1 LSARSFVKSA
11 PLVLDAKI
19 DVVFLVVVVARPSR
33 ARFGSGDTEERVV
46 VVVVVVRRSTTIDGF
61 ATRRAR
67 R

>member
-46 VVVVVVRRSTTIDGF
+46 VVVVRRSTTIDGF

>member
-1 LSARSFVKSA
+1 VKSA

-19 DVVFLVVVVARPSR
+19 DVVRVVVARPSR

-46 VVVVVVRRSTTIDGF
+46 VVVVVVVVRRSTTIDGF

>member
-1 LSARSFVKSA
+1 LSARSVKSA

-19 DVVFLVVVVARPSR
+19 DVVRVVVARPSR

-46 VVVVVVRRSTTIDGF
+46 IVVVRRSTTIDGF

>member
-1 LSARSFVKSA
+1 MKSA

-19 DVVFLVVVVARPSR
+19 DVVRVVVVARPSR
-33 ARFGSGDTEERVV
+33 ARFGSGDTEERVI

>member
-1 LSARSFVKSA
+1 LSARSVKSA

-19 DVVFLVVVVARPSR
+19 DVVRVVVARPSR

-46 VVVVVVRRSTTIDGF
+46 VVVVVRRSTTIDGF

>member
-46 VVVVVVRRSTTIDGF
+46 VVVVVRRSTTIDGF

>member
-19 DVVFLVVVVARPSR
+19 DVVFLVVVVVARPSR

-46 VVVVVVRRSTTIDGF
+46 VVVVRRSTTIDGF

>member
-1 LSARSFVKSA
+1 LSARSVKSA

-19 DVVFLVVVVARPSR
+19 DVVRVVVVARPSR
-33 ARFGSGDTEERVV
+33 ARFGSGDTEERVI
-46 VVVVVVRRSTTIDGF
+46 VVVVVVRRSTPIDGF